1 MTDFRARAM
10 EQATACDAASE
21 RATNSMDRLTFHML
35 RELWRTLAKRD
46 NLTGT
51 QAATEFNNLLEIRQD
66 AARHLRP
73 TLH

>member
-10 EQATACDAASE
+10 EQAAACEAARE
-21 RATNSMDRLTFHML
+21 RATNSMDRLTSHML

-51 QAATEFNNLLEIRQD
+51 QGATEFNNLLEIQQD
-66 AARHLRP
+66 VARHLRP